1 MEKELNFT
9 KMEEGLMVI
18 LLVEKRTE
26 KVNLDG

>member
-18 LLVEKRTE
+18 LLVEKRME